1 MVGMIELVRFMDF
14 IESFAPNI
22 CQLEGIVAV
31 RMEWMNEWTEQE
43 YPANT
48 KSGSFIIRKVM
59 SLSNFKN

>member
-1 MVGMIELVRFMDF
+1 M
-14 IESFAPNI
+14 

-31 RMEWMNEWTEQE
+31 RMDEWITEQE